1 MKKFK
6 VVALMLVF
14 VLSLQCMT
22 FATETAVQPRGRYLL
37 GGGCS
42 ITPYSGYVIVTGHT
56 DAYEDVDELIVEV
69 SVLKEVSPGYWVEVW
84 SDSLSAYDDS
94 YACMTNTRVN
104 VDRYY
109 RYMVEATH
117 TVKHGNV
124 TETNYSET
132 EYVFVQ

>member
-6 VVALMLVF
+6 IIALMLVF
-14 VLSLQCMT
+14 VLSLQCVA
-22 FATETAVQPRGRYLL
+22 FANVQPRGRYLL

-56 DAYEDVDELIVEV
+56 DAYEDVDKLIVEV
-69 SVLKEVSPGYWVEVW
+69 TVFKEVSPGCWIEFW
-84 SDSLSAYDDS
+84 SDSLSTTDDS
-94 YACMTNTRVN
+94 YVRMTNTRVN
-104 VDRYY
+104 VDNGY

-132 EYVFVQ
+132 NYVIVY